1 MASSTNSGKRV
12 EYSELGCSESV
23 LKRLSEGREAI
34 MRRTFCALLALVTSP
49 LLSGSEFVIQPAPD
63 CQVHLTIYKTGL
75 MSGRSHSFVFERYHG
90 LVRYDAANPQASF
103 VSLDIESASATC
115 KDTWVSS
122 KDLRKIEAFA
132 LNDMLDSDHH
142 PSIHF
147 ESAAVKPL
155 QAKTYEVQGTLTIR
169 DIAKPVKVSV
179 TVDGVSEEF
188 LTFRCNAVIR
198 LTDYHLRPPTAALGT
213 IGTKDEIT
221 AEFRLK
227 AVKKSATQV
236 SRPVHAS

>member
-1 MASSTNSGKRV
+1 MIKTIS
-12 EYSELGCSESV
+12 
-23 LKRLSEGREAI
+23 
-34 MRRTFCALLALVTSP
+34 ALCVLALVSSP
-49 LLSGSEFVIQPAPD
+49 FLSASEYVIQPAPD
-63 CQVHLTIYKTGL
+63 CEVHLTVYKTGL
-75 MSGRSHSFVFERYHG
+75 MRGKSHSFMFERYHG
-90 LVRYDAANPQASF
+90 ILRYDATKPEASA
-103 VSLDIESASATC
+103 VSLDIESASAIC

-132 LNDMLDSDHH
+132 LNDMLDSGHH

-147 ESAAVKPL
+147 ESAVVKPL
-155 QAKTYEVQGTLTIR
+155 QAKAYEVQGTLTIR

-198 LTDYHLRPPTAALGT
+198 LTDYRLRPPTAGLGT
-213 IGTKDEIT
+213 IGTKDEMT
-221 AEFRLK
+221 TEFRLK